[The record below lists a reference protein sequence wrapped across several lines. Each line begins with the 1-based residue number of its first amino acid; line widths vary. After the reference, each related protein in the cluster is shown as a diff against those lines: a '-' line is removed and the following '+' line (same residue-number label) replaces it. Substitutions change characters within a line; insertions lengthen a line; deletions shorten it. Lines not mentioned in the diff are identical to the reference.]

1 MKITTALLKAA
12 DSTNTHEYYDSIL
25 EMMNQY
31 SESYEI
37 NTPLRVAHFLSQ
49 IGHESKFKIVEEN
62 GNYSA
67 KRMREFFGCRGG
79 PRNYNAAQDECTAG
93 RLREKLWTEESKY
106 ARNAKNLFSYV
117 YASRLGNGDEASGD
131 GHKYRGRGMM
141 QLTGKTNYSQFTA
154 SHNQKNPND
163 PRDSFENLVGGG
175 VQAALAIGDNF
186 HFLSEFSESADMV
199 TNTLSRIEFI
209 KVVNTK
215 ILVGFVIAK
224 HEIDGN
230 QQAVFDRA
238 NGAFFSTPPG

>member
-12 DSTNTHEYYDSIL
+12 DSTNTDEYYDSIL

-31 SESYEI
+31 SEAYEI
-37 NTPLRVAHFLSQ
+37 NIPLRVAHFLSQ

-79 PRNYNAAQDECTAG
+79 QSNYNAAQDECIAG

-141 QLTGKTNYSQFTA
+141 QLTGNTNYSQFTA

-163 PRDSFENLVGGG
+163 PRDFVANPELLVTDRQYG
-175 VQAALAIGDNF
+175 I
-186 HFLSEFSESADMV
+186 ESAFYFWDARSLNAIADSDNVRDV
-199 TNTLSRIEFI
+199 T
-209 KVVNTK
+209 
-215 ILVGFVIAK
+215 IA
-224 HEIDGN
+224 I
-230 QQAVFDRA
+230 
-238 NGAFFSTPPG
+238 NGALNGLADREARLQRVKKALGI

>member
-12 DSTNTHEYYDSIL
+12 DSTNTDEYYDSIL

-31 SESYEI
+31 SEAYEI

-49 IGHESKFKIVEEN
+49 IGHESKFKIVEES

-67 KRMREFFGCRGG
+67 KRMREFFGCKGG
-79 PRNYNAAQDECTAG
+79 AKNYNAAQDECTAG

-117 YASRLGNGDEASGD
+117 YASRLGNGDEVSGE

-163 PRDSFENLVGGG
+163 ARDFVANPDLLVTDRQYG
-175 VQAALAIGDNF
+175 I
-186 HFLSEFSESADMV
+186 ESAFYYWDARSLNAIADTDNVRDV
-199 TNTLSRIEFI
+199 T
-209 KVVNTK
+209 
-215 ILVGFVIAK
+215 IA
-224 HEIDGN
+224 
-230 QQAVFDRA
+230 V
-238 NGAFFSTPPG
+238 NGALNGLPDREARLRRVKQALGI

>member
-31 SESYEI
+31 SEAYEI

-163 PRDSFENLVGGG
+163 PRDFVANPELLVTDRQYG
-175 VQAALAIGDNF
+175 I
-186 HFLSEFSESADMV
+186 ESAFYFWDARSLNAIADSDNVRNV
-199 TNTLSRIEFI
+199 T
-209 KVVNTK
+209 
-215 ILVGFVIAK
+215 IA
-224 HEIDGN
+224 I
-230 QQAVFDRA
+230 
-238 NGAFFSTPPG
+238 NGALNGLADREARLQRVKKALGI

>member
-12 DSTNTHEYYDSIL
+12 DSTNTDEYYDSIL

-31 SESYEI
+31 CEAYEI

-163 PRDSFENLVGGG
+163 PRDFVANPELLVTDRQYG
-175 VQAALAIGDNF
+175 I
-186 HFLSEFSESADMV
+186 ESAFYFWDARSLNAIADSDNVRDV
-199 TNTLSRIEFI
+199 T
-209 KVVNTK
+209 
-215 ILVGFVIAK
+215 IA
-224 HEIDGN
+224 I
-230 QQAVFDRA
+230 
-238 NGAFFSTPPG
+238 NGALNGLADREARLQSVKKALGI